1 MSVWPKNSPW
11 IGLKRRKRSSRW
23 EVFGEKVFL
32 QISQNSQE
40 NTCARVS
47 FPWFFAKFLIIAFI
61 IEHLWWL
68 LLNFWNSFQL
78 CYKRTQVQVFSYEFC
93 KTSENSF
100 SVKQSKTISSD
111 LYCSNLVYL
120 LVSSIT
126 VGKVYF
132 YRTYWKGW
140 GITQFFKIQIYGI
153 ITLSHHFEKEIYQYV
168 KIKQLAKKNIFFKNT
183 S

>member
-1 MSVWPKNSPW
+1 MSVWPKSSPW
-11 IGLKRRKRSSRW
+11 IVLKRRKRSSRW
-23 EVFGEKVFL
+23 EVFCEKVFL

-47 FPWFFAKFLIIAFI
+47 FPWIFAKFLIIPFI

-78 CYKRTQVQVFSYEFC
+78 CYKRTPVQVFSYEFC

-111 LYCSNLVYL
+111 LYCSTPCLSSSFVYYSWKSLFLQNILEGLRDNPVLQNTDLWYNNTIPPFWEGNL
-120 LVSSIT
+120 SIC
-126 VGKVYF
+126 
-132 YRTYWKGW
+132 
-140 GITQFFKIQIYGI
+140 
-153 ITLSHHFEKEIYQYV
+153 
-168 KIKQLAKKNIFFKNT
+168 
-183 S
+183 

>member
-1 MSVWPKNSPW
+1 MSVWPKSSPW

-23 EVFGEKVFL
+23 EVFCEKVFL

-47 FPWFFAKFLIIAFI
+47 FPLIFAKFLIIPFI
-61 IEHLWWL
+61 IQHLWWL

-78 CYKRTQVQVFSYEFC
+78 CYKRTPVQVFSYEFC

-111 LYCSNLVYL
+111 LYCSTPCLSSSFVYYSWKSLFLQNILEGLRDNPVLQNTDLWYNNTIPPFWEGNL
-120 LVSSIT
+120 SIC
-126 VGKVYF
+126 
-132 YRTYWKGW
+132 
-140 GITQFFKIQIYGI
+140 
-153 ITLSHHFEKEIYQYV
+153 
-168 KIKQLAKKNIFFKNT
+168 
-183 S
+183 